1 MEAATRVGPQD
12 TSCYLPLSIPPGAD
26 PASSPHHLDHRIA
39 RPDNDAEIQDIRKAQ
54 EALLVTTQAGDSKS
68 LPGKGD
74 TLKRDFIKVY
84 LKRG

>member
-12 TSCYLPLSIPPGAD
+12 TSCCLPLSIPPGAD
-26 PASSPHHLDHRIA
+26 PASFLHHLDHRIA

-54 EALLVTTQAGDSKS
+54 EALLVTTQAGDSES

-74 TLKRDFIKVY
+74 TLKSDFIKVY
-84 LKRG
+84 LNRG